1 MSGLESSSS
10 QKFHG
15 WVLSGIVWGMGGKG
29 ESLERGMGMEAY
41 ATILHLLV
49 DKSLQSM
56 EAEAERLFKE
66 ERSLL
71 FEDDVASK
79 RDSMFEKAEFIESEL
94 KQMTEQ
100 IKSIIQTFNAKQVC
114 LQIITLISF
123 SSASR
128 DCFMQGVDMDLTDNM
143 TPIDAAARIL
153 NS

>member
-1 MSGLESSSS
+1 
-10 QKFHG
+10 
-15 WVLSGIVWGMGGKG
+15 
-29 ESLERGMGMEAY
+29 
-41 ATILHLLV
+41 
-49 DKSLQSM
+49 M

-153 NS
+153 NSQLNSLMWIDER